1 MIQPARIHIVD
12 DDVSF
17 RSAIGELLSGC
28 GFKISLYKSAKEFLE
43 TPPIDETACILLD
56 VQMPGLSGPQ
66 LQDHLTK
73 LGWKLP
79 IVFISGHGDIPTT
92 VQTIKAGAED
102 FLTKP
107 VPKARLLTAVEG
119 ALARCTKIRDQDNRT
134 AALRSSLAQ
143 LTPRE
148 NEVLTLLVR
157 GKPHKQ
163 IAYELGAS
171 ERTIKMHRRNILEKF
186 SVRSLAELAVMAE
199 RLGLLSAVDRGNKK
213 ELSRPVK

>member
-1 MIQPARIHIVD
+1 
-12 DDVSF
+12 
-17 RSAIGELLSGC
+17 
-28 GFKISLYKSAKEFLE
+28 
-43 TPPIDETACILLD
+43 
-56 VQMPGLSGPQ
+56 
-66 LQDHLTK
+66 
-73 LGWKLP
+73 
-79 IVFISGHGDIPTT
+79 

-186 SVRSLAELAVMAE
+186 SVRSWAELAVMAE